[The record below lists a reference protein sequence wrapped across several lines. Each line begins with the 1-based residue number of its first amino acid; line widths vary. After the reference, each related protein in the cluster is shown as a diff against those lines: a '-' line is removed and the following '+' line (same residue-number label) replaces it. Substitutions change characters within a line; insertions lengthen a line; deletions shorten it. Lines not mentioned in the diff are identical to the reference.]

1 MITVIID
8 RKSEDSSIRGIYV
21 SGHSGYAEAGSD
33 IVCAGIS
40 TLCYTAANALEDI
53 CGYDNEEFFTVHES
67 EDDDVNCRITVPETG
82 SDQAKQNAQ
91 VIMRT
96 AELGMM
102 SLAQSVNDEQNR
114 YVEIIHSR

>member
-8 RKSEDSSIRGIYV
+8 RSSGDNSIRGIYV
-21 SGHSGYAEAGSD
+21 SGHSGYAESGSD

-53 CGYDNEEFFTVHES
+53 CGYDNEEFLTVHES
-67 EDDDVNCRITVPETG
+67 EDDDVNLRIAVPEHG
-82 SDQAKQNAQ
+82 SEQQRQNAQ

-96 AELGMM
+96 AELGMI
-102 SLAQSVNDEQNR
+102 SVASSVNDGQDR
-114 YVEIIHSR
+114 FVEIIHSR

>member
-1 MITVIID
+1 MITVIVD
-8 RKSEDSSIRGIYV
+8 RKSEDRSIRGIYV
-21 SGHSGYAEAGSD
+21 SGHSGYGEAGSD

-53 CGYDNEEFFTVHES
+53 CGYDSEQTTVIRES
-67 EDDDVNCRITVPETG
+67 DEDDVFFRIMVPETG
-82 SDQAKQNAQ
+82 SEEAKRNAQ

-102 SLAQSVNDEQNR
+102 SVAQSVNDEQNR
-114 YVEIIHSR
+114 FVEIVHSN